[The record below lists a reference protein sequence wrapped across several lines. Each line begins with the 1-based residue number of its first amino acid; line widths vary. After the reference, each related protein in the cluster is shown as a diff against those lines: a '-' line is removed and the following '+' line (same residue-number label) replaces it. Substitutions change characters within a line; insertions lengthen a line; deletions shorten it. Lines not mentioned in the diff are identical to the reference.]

1 MSIFLPQT
9 SKVWDY
15 MHIPLHPAP
24 KMVSEEQWRNL
35 EHVSNLGEDGIP
47 VLEVAAI
54 VCRGRRS
61 ALTMQAKGG
70 GELMV
75 ERSPC

>member
-1 MSIFLPQT
+1 
-9 SKVWDY
+9 
-15 MHIPLHPAP
+15 
-24 KMVSEEQWRNL
+24 MVSEEQWRNL

-70 GELMV
+70 RELMV